1 MPKDFV
7 EVERWDRMEM
17 SDTDILAPIREMVK
31 LEQFQLEQFPRGE
44 EVCFVTFVLVVFCF
58 VFALSR
64 SRKRKYRFVALPEQ
78 FWH

>member
-31 LEQFQLEQFPRGE
+31 LEQFQLEQFPRGK
-44 EVCFVTFVLVVFCF
+44 VVGFVLVLFCF
-58 VFALSR
+58 VFALPDLGNASI
-64 SRKRKYRFVALPEQ
+64 VL
-78 FWH
+78 